1 MKLSEI
7 RTKCELFCGG
17 TFCFDY
23 RKDGYEMMAAKDYRA
38 KLLDSVESLFRPKG
52 TNRMEISENVL
63 YVGPFYFET
72 ESMRQKRLSAV
83 RKR

>member
-38 KLLDSVESLFRPKG
+38 KLLDSVESLLRPKG
-52 TNRMEISENVL
+52 TS
-63 YVGPFYFET
+63 
-72 ESMRQKRLSAV
+72 
-83 RKR
+83 

>member
-23 RKDGYEMMAAKDYRA
+23 RNDGYEMMAAKDYRA
-38 KLLDSVESLFRPKG
+38 KLLDSVESLFAD
-52 TNRMEISENVL
+52 I
-63 YVGPFYFET
+63 
-72 ESMRQKRLSAV
+72 AV
-83 RKR
+83 SVPSVTL